1 MANTRKKSN
10 RNRKSSSASRG
21 RKRGAS
27 TANRG
32 GKASGR
38 TQEPARESSRES
50 MGREGM
56 EDEGGLEGEPAA
68 RSGRASS
75 T

>member
-1 MANTRKKSN
+1 MPNTRKKSN
-10 RNRKSSSASRG
+10 KTRSKSSSASRG

-27 TANRG
+27 TARRG
-32 GKASGR
+32 AATSAKN
-38 TQEPARESSRES
+38 QEPGEPSSRES
-50 MGREGM
+50 MP
-56 EDEGGLEGEPAA
+56 DEGGLEGEPSA